1 LTVFMKVLLVV
12 GILGLSG
19 AFLSVPLSQALDIST
34 SGEAETEDIPVLSAE
49 TYNKALLSMF
59 QRTEGQVQDRE
70 IGGFYQKLISAY
82 SLDNNLVESTSG
94 EVSDQ
99 SSMLP
104 DVRTIQNT
112 ALSLPFQ
119 EAGKNIQDK
128 ELSEFYQK
136 FVTSAGLVS
145 SSN

>member
-1 LTVFMKVLLVV
+1 MTVFMKVLLVV

-82 SLDNNLVESTSG
+82 SLDKNLVESTSG